1 MGHPSTSSPDARPGP
16 AKSALVSRPARG
28 ALSYA
33 RSASTLNKSYG
44 SRIPRSVTDT
54 SNAGAL
60 LESIEA
66 KISGLQL
73 LGGERH
79 EDPTAHGS
87 GPWETAQS
95 PSTGKTW
102 LENAPVAREQEYGSA
117 PAGQQVPAQA
127 LMSSYVPRTAGQLPS
142 LPVEVTDLDVD
153 DTSVVETPQ
162 PAEYWAGRFS
172 TANDNMR
179 NKAQT
184 FASRVR
190 WARDNTRHHDEVMRY
205 LKGKCR
211 TAAAAE
217 SLAAFVRKWEA
228 VGAEWFGEE

>member
-1 MGHPSTSSPDARPGP
+1 MSSPNARPGP
-16 AKSALVSRPARG
+16 ARSALVSRPAQG
-28 ALSYA
+28 TLSYA
-33 RSASTLNKSYG
+33 RNASNLNKSYG

-95 PSTGKTW
+95 PSTGRTW
-102 LENAPVAREQEYGSA
+102 PENAQAAREQI
-117 PAGQQVPAQA
+117 PAQA
-127 LMSSYVPRTAGQLPS
+127 LLSSYVPPTAGQLPS

-153 DTSVVETPQ
+153 DTSFVETPQ

-172 TANDNMR
+172 TANDHMR
-179 NKAQT
+179 DKAQT

-190 WARDNTRHHDEVMRY
+190 WARDNTRRHDE
-205 LKGKCR
+205 
-211 TAAAAE
+211 
-217 SLAAFVRKWEA
+217 
-228 VGAEWFGEE
+228 